1 MKDGSMTKP
10 ERRSRLVRILK
21 EVDKVTETLS
31 RIRQSLVSEIDDL
44 HGAEYKPR
52 SRPSSFP
59 PDNVLRE
66 DYEKL
71 LSDYANHGAPITQEF
86 IQQHTVPHLHAFFRA
101 NNLPIDVKKHRK
113 EEMARQ
119 LTGHLAQSLAIR
131 GDVRR
136 ESATEQS

>member
-1 MKDGSMTKP
+1 MTKS
-10 ERRSRLVRILK
+10 ERHSRLVTILK
-21 EVDKVTETLS
+21 EVDKVTEKLA

-44 HGAEYKPR
+44 RGAEYKPR

-59 PDNVLRE
+59 PDNALRE

-71 LSDYANHGAPITQEF
+71 LSDYAKHGAEITQEF
-86 IQQHTVPHLHAFFRA
+86 IRQHTVAHLQRFFRA

-136 ESATEQS
+136 ESAAEQS

>member
-1 MKDGSMTKP
+1 MTKS
-10 ERRSRLVRILK
+10 ERRNRLVTILK
-21 EVDKVTETLS
+21 EVDEVTETLT

-44 HGAEYKPR
+44 RAVEYKPR
-52 SRPSSFP
+52 SRPSSLP
-59 PDNVLRE
+59 PDNALRE

-71 LSDYANHGAPITQEF
+71 LSDYAKYGAEIILEF
-86 IQQHTVPHLHAFFRA
+86 IRQHTVAHLQAFFRA
-101 NNLPIDVKKHRK
+101 NNLPIDVKKLRK